1 MVPARRAP
9 VNFGRPALRE
19 VRSLQGIP
27 GVLTPNQRFFS
38 KMNRHYPQTHLPSG
52 SLHSFDREH
61 DACGVGFVAQIDG
74 VSSHQILQFGI
85 QSVCNVTHRG
95 ALDADGKTGDG
106 AGVSTQIPHKL
117 LALDLE
123 KWGVRLEDPSALA
136 VGMCFLPRQD
146 EAQQLKAKVLA
157 EGVLRNRG
165 VRIYGWREVPVN
177 PNELGEKA
185 LATRPEI
192 RQLLVGRPE
201 GEDGDAFER
210 TLFLARREIEM
221 KSKEEGIV
229 GFYIASLSARLL
241 SYKGLMVATALDNFY
256 EDLANPDYETAICLY
271 HQRFSTNTF
280 PTWSLGQ
287 PFRMLAHNGEINT
300 LRGNRNWFNSRASD
314 FAAEVECWLEK
325 NTPLFKGLLDPEASD
340 SASLDGALELLVLSG
355 RGVEHS
361 MAMLIPPAWRIDP
374 FTSEE
379 EKAFY
384 QYHRCFSEPWDGPA
398 AVAFSDGMTVAATLD
413 RNGLRPMRFK
423 MTEDGIFTVGSE
435 VGVIDLDDAKVIRK
449 GRLAPGEMVS
459 VDTRAGKVRSNKA
472 IKSALAARKPYGEW
486 LKKRIDLDDH
496 VSPDPDAAA
505 ANGIDPLTRWQL
517 QTTHAYNDE
526 ELSISITP
534 MIQGG
539 QEAVH
544 SMGDDT
550 PLSVLSYQPRLLY
563 TYFKQL
569 FAQVTNPPID
579 PIRERLVMSLNADL
593 GKEGN
598 LLIESPEHARVIHL
612 ESPFLFPHQFDAL
625 KRMDAHGG
633 ATVLDTTWP
642 AADGAEGL
650 DPAVRRLCEEAEAA
664 CDAGSEILI
673 LSDRAASH
681 ERVAMPALMATGA
694 VHHHLIR
701 KEKRMRVSLVM
712 EAAEPRDTHQMAS
725 LFGYGI
731 TAICPYLAYQTVGEV
746 FEKDRT
752 ARKPQLDGV
761 KDVVEGL
768 KNYRSALEKGVLK
781 IMSKVGISV
790 LNSYQGAQI
799 FEAVGISEHLI
810 QTCFEGT
817 PSQLGGVDFEDVARE
832 SLMRHDAAYGGAVP
846 EDLSKLKLG
855 DPGFIRWRRNGE
867 IHAVANPLIKNFHT
881 FVRDNDPEKYKK
893 YVDDIMENRPVALH
907 DMWEIVPAGDAISVD
922 DVEPI
927 EDIRVR
933 FTTAAM
939 SLGALSPEAHETL
952 AIAMNRIGG
961 KSDSGEGGESA
972 ERFNS
977 ERNSRIKQVA
987 SGRFGVHAEYLSSA
1001 DEIEIKMAQG
1011 AKPGEGGQLPGHK
1024 VSGII
1029 AKLRHTQ
1036 PGVTLISPPPHHDIY
1051 SIEDL
1056 AQLIHDLKE
1065 VNPRARVCVKLVAE
1079 TGVGTIAAG
1088 VAKANADIILVSGH
1102 DGGTGASPLSSIKH
1116 AGLPWE
1122 LGIAETQQVLMLN
1135 GLRDRVTLRTDGGLR
1150 NGRDIIMAALLGAEE
1165 YNFGTIALIAMGC
1178 VYVRQCHLNTCPVG
1192 VATQQPHLRD
1202 KFKGTP
1208 EHVINFFN
1216 AVAHEARE
1224 IMASLGAR
1232 RLNDLIGHP
1241 ELIRV
1246 REIEGHPKANKIDFS
1261 RLLKDVAAENHE
1273 NYPRHCKNQRNDGN
1287 HARPLD
1293 DKILQDARLA
1303 IRDQTPVNLFYKVKN
1318 TNRNVG
1324 TKLAGEIAYHLGNH
1338 GLPDETITI
1347 NLRGSAGQ
1355 SFGTFLC
1362 GGVKLILTG
1371 EANDYV
1377 GKGMAG
1383 GEIVIKAP
1391 AERGFLPA
1399 ENSIIGN
1406 TVMYGATGGRL
1417 FANGRAGERFCVRN
1431 SGGVGV
1437 VEGCGDHG
1445 CEYMTN
1451 GLAII
1456 LGPVGKNFGA
1466 GMSGGVAYVYDEE
1479 GVFERLFNPEM
1490 VEAHRVEDPE
1500 DEKLLQGYIYQH
1512 IEKTESEQASA
1523 IMTDWASAKTKFV
1536 KVAPIPPTP
1545 PAGEDDESKGTTSSG
1560 KEEAA
1565 TAK

>member
-1 MVPARRAP
+1 M
-9 VNFGRPALRE
+9 
-19 VRSLQGIP
+19 
-27 GVLTPNQRFFS
+27 T
-38 KMNRHYPQTHLPSG
+38 NRHYQTQLPSG
-52 SLHSFDREH
+52 TLHRFQDEH
-61 DACGVGFVAQIDG
+61 DACGVGFVAHIQG
-74 VSSHQILQFGI
+74 EASHQILRYGV

-95 ALDADGKTGDG
+95 AVDADGKTGDG
-106 AGVSTQIPHKL
+106 AGVSTQIPYKL
-117 LALDLE
+117 FVPELAGL
-123 KWGVRLEDPSALA
+123 GIALEDPTSLA
-136 VGMCFLPRQD
+136 IGVFFLPRKD
-146 EAQQLKAKVLA
+146 ETQLLKAKVLA

-165 VRIYGWREVPVN
+165 VAIHGWRQVPVN
-177 PNELGEKA
+177 ANELGDKA

-192 RQLLVGRPE
+192 LQLMLGRPE
-201 GEDGDAFER
+201 GEDSEQFER
-210 TLFLARREIEM
+210 TLFLARRELEI
-221 KSKEEGIV
+221 KAREEGINP
-229 GFYIASLSARLL
+229 FYIPSLSARLL
-241 SYKGLMVATALDNFY
+241 SYKGLMVASALDNFY
-256 EDLANPDYETAICLY
+256 ADLVNPDYETAICLY

-300 LRGNRNWFNSRASD
+300 LRGNRNWFNSRSSD
-314 FAAEVECWLEK
+314 FVAEVDCWK
-325 NTPLFKGLLDPEASD
+325 DKDVPLFSGLLDPEASD

-355 RGVEHS
+355 RSVEHA
-361 MAMLIPPAWRIDP
+361 MAMLVPPAWRIDP
-374 FTSEE
+374 ETSEE

-398 AVAFSDGMTVAATLD
+398 ALAFSDGLTVAASLD

-423 MTEDGIFTVGSE
+423 QTSDGIFTVGSE
-435 VGVIDLDDAKVIRK
+435 VGVIDLDDATVIRK
-449 GRLAPGEMVS
+449 GRLAPGEMLS
-459 VDTRAGKVRSNKA
+459 VNTVTGEVKYNKE
-472 IKSALAARKPYGEW
+472 IKEGLAKRKPYGEW
-486 LKKRIDLDDH
+486 LRKHRIDLDER
-496 VSPDPDAAA
+496 VSPDPESGA
-505 ANGIDPLTRWQL
+505 ANGIDPLTRWQQ
-517 QTTHAYNDE
+517 QTVHAYNDE
-526 ELSISITP
+526 ELTLSLTP
-534 MIQGG
+534 MVAGG
-539 QEAVH
+539 QEAVY

-579 PIRERLVMSLNADL
+579 PIRERLVMSIIADL
-593 GKEGN
+593 GPEGN
-598 LLIESPEHARVIHL
+598 LLTEKPEHARVIHL
-612 ESPFLFPHQFDAL
+612 ESPFLFPHQLEAIKNVDSGFE
-625 KRMDAHGG
+625 AH
-633 ATVLDTTWP
+633 VLDITWP
-642 AADGAEGL
+642 ASAGAAGL
-650 DPAVRRLCEEAEAA
+650 ESAVKQLCEEAEKAS
-664 CDAGSEILI
+664 DSGKSLLI
-673 LSDRAASH
+673 LSDKAADH
-681 ERVAMPALMATGA
+681 EKVPMPALLATGA

-701 KEKRMRVSLVM
+701 CEKRMRVSLIL
-712 EAAEPRDTHQMAS
+712 ESGEPRDTHQMAC
-725 LFGYGI
+725 LFGFGI
-731 TAICPYLAYQTVGEV
+731 TAICPYLAYQTVGEI
-746 FEKDRT
+746 FDKDQN
-752 ARKPQLDGV
+752 ARKRKLE
-761 KDVVEGL
+761 DVPDIVQGL
-768 KNYRSALEKGVLK
+768 KNYRYALEKGVLK
-781 IMSKVGISV
+781 IMSKMGISV

-799 FEAVGISEHLI
+799 FEALGISENLI
-810 QTCFEGT
+810 ATCFEGT
-817 PSQLGGVDFEDVARE
+817 PSQIGGIDFEDVAEE
-832 SLMRHDAAYGGAVP
+832 SLIRHRAAYGGAVP

-855 DPGFIRWRRNGE
+855 DPGYFRWRRSGE
-867 IHAVANPLIKNFHT
+867 IHAIANPMLKNFHT
-881 FVRDNDPEKYKK
+881 FVRDNDPAKYKQ
-893 YVDDIMENRPVALH
+893 YVDDVLENRPVALH
-907 DMWEIVPAGDAISVD
+907 DLWNFVPAGDAIPVD

-952 AIAMNRIGG
+952 SIAMNRIGG

-977 ERNSRIKQVA
+977 ERNSKIKQVA
-987 SGRFGVHAEYLSSA
+987 SGRFGVHAEYLASA
-1001 DEIEIKMAQG
+1001 EEIEIKMAQG

-1122 LGIAETQQVLMLN
+1122 LGVAETQQVLMLN

-1150 NGRDIIMAALLGAEE
+1150 NGRDIVMAAILGAEE

-1192 VATQQPHLRD
+1192 IATQQERLRD
-1202 KFKGTP
+1202 KFKGEP

-1216 AVAHEARE
+1216 AVAQETRE
-1224 IMASLGAR
+1224 IMASLGVR

-1241 ELIRV
+1241 EMLSV
-1246 REIEGHPKANKIDFS
+1246 RQIEDHPKANKLDFS
-1261 RLLKDVAAENHE
+1261 KLLRNVAAENGE
-1273 NYPRHCKNQRNDGN
+1273 NFPRYCRHHRNDGN
-1287 HARPLD
+1287 HERPLD

-1303 IRDQTPVNLFYKVKN
+1303 IREKKAVNLSYKVKN

-1324 TKLAGEIAYHLGNH
+1324 TKLAGEIAYHHGNH
-1338 GLPDETITI
+1338 GLPEQTITV

-1355 SFGTFLC
+1355 SFATFLC
-1362 GGVKLILTG
+1362 GGVRLILTG

-1377 GKGMAG
+1377 GKGMCG
-1383 GEIVIKAP
+1383 GEIIIRP
-1391 AERGFLPA
+1391 PEPRGFVPG

-1406 TVMYGATGGRL
+1406 TVMYGATGGHL

-1431 SGGVGV
+1431 SGGIAV

-1451 GLAII
+1451 GMAII

-1466 GMSGGVAYVYDEE
+1466 GMSGGLAFIYDE
-1479 GVFERLFNPEM
+1479 GKTFDKLYNPEM
-1490 VEAHRVEDPE
+1490 VKGEPLTDPE
-1500 DEKLLQGYIYQH
+1500 DEKLLQNYISQH
-1512 IEKTESEQASA
+1512 VEKTDSEKGKALLA
-1523 IMTDWASAKTKFV
+1523 DWEAAKACFV
-1536 KVAPIPPTP
+1536 KVIPNAPAAPV
-1545 PAGEDDESKGTTSSG
+1545 E

-1565 TAK
+1565 AAAAK